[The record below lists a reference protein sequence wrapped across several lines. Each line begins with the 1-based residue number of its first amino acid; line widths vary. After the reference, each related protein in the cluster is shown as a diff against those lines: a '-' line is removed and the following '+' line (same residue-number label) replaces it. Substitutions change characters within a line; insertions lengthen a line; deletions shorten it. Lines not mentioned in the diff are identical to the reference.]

1 MEERIVEFVAALR
14 AAGVRVS
21 VAESADCLSAVRQT
35 GVQSRETFRTALRLT
50 LIKDGKDHPAFER
63 LFPLYFGAG
72 TPPPLQ
78 PSDLLSPEE
87 EEMLRRALASLG
99 PGLLDLLRRLM
110 EGRRLD
116 PEELEALGEAAGLP
130 SARTPWEQRWAEQRM
145 KRALGW
151 QEVEEALE
159 ALLEAL
165 ARMGMGEEA
174 RERVREMFGANLEA
188 LEEQVRRHAGVST
201 LRRALEE
208 PQREKGPDLM
218 HRPFQQITEEEA
230 DLLRR
235 EVRRLA
241 ARLRSR
247 AALRHRRGKRGV
259 LDPKATLRANLRHA
273 GVPILLR
280 LKTRHLKPKL
290 AILCDVSTSVRHC
303 AEFMLRLLY
312 ELQDQVAKARSFAF
326 IDRIEEISEAFHE
339 HRPEVAV
346 ETVLRRLP
354 PGHYNTDLGA
364 ALEQFDRRH
373 LDAVDRRTTVIFLGD
388 GRNNHSDPR
397 VDLIDRIRRRARR
410 VLWMN
415 PEPRPLWGTGDS
427 DIWAYVP
434 FCDHVHQ
441 VSNLAELSA
450 AVDRLFWPGR

>member
-1 MEERIVEFVAALR
+1 
-14 AAGVRVS
+14 
-21 VAESADCLSAVRQT
+21 
-35 GVQSRETFRTALRLT
+35 
-50 LIKDGKDHPAFER
+50 
-63 LFPLYFGAG
+63 
-72 TPPPLQ
+72 
-78 PSDLLSPEE
+78 
-87 EEMLRRALASLG
+87 
-99 PGLLDLLRRLM
+99 
-110 EGRRLD
+110 
-116 PEELEALGEAAGLP
+116 
-130 SARTPWEQRWAEQRM
+130 
-145 KRALGW
+145 RALGW

-174 RERVREMFGANLEA
+174 RERVQEMFGANLEA

-247 AALRHRRGKRGV
+247 AALRRRRGKRGV